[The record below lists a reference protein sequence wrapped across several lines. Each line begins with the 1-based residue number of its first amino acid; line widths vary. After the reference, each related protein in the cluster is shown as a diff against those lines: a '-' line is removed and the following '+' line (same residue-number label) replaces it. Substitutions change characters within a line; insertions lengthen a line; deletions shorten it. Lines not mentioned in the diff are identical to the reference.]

1 MARPN
6 DIPGPSSQPHKG
18 KEPEQTKWTEPNQR
32 SSIMID
38 GDEEE
43 EPNWYKVIFE
53 DFLRYIY
60 KQSEWLYRKLWMI
73 HK

>member
-1 MARPN
+1 
-6 DIPGPSSQPHKG
+6 
-18 KEPEQTKWTEPNQR
+18 
-32 SSIMID
+32 MID